1 MKIIKTKLFA
11 KWANKNEISNKSL
24 MNAAQEIAN
33 NIYEAN
39 YGNGVIKKR
48 VANKGRGKS
57 GSARTIVAFKKG
69 HHCFF
74 VFGFEKNTKS
84 NISLNEEKA
93 LKIIAKTLFTYS
105 DNELVILIKDGSLIE
120 VRDEDNQK

>member
-11 KWANKNEISNKSL
+11 KWANKNEINDEQL
-24 MNAAQEIAN
+24 ICAAKEIA
-33 NIYEAN
+33 IDVYEAN
-39 YGNGVIKKR
+39 YGGGIIKKR

-69 HHCFF
+69 HNCFF
-74 VFGFEKNTKS
+74 VFGFEKNDKS

-93 LKIIAKTLFTYS
+93 FKI
-105 DNELVILIKDGSLIE
+105 VG
-120 VRDEDNQK
+120 